1 MELDLLT
8 AISPIDGRYRGKTDA
23 LAAYFSEFALI
34 KYRVQVEVEYFI
46 TLCELPLPQLKGVDK
61 NVFETLRNIYRNFSE
76 ADAQRIKDIE
86 SVTNHDVKAVEYFL
100 KEEFDKMGGMD
111 DYKEF
116 IHFGL
121 TSQDIN
127 NTSVPLSIKEAL
139 EQVYYPQIE
148 ELIAQLRTYAEEW
161 TAIPMLAKTH
171 GQPASPTRLGKE
183 VMVFVYRLE
192 RQLATLKS
200 CPLTAKFGGA
210 TGNYNAHHVAY
221 PEFDWKA
228 FGNRFVAE
236 KLGLEREEY
245 TTQISNYDNL
255 SAVFDAMKRINTV
268 MIDMNRDFWQYMI
281 VGGMPKS
288 LSAYMENNRSFEMA
302 DMEKRDIL
310 TLYRND
316 IMKINSGYR
325 SSVLS
330 IFDQIPAFLSRSER
344 RVVMNRIEKGASFPK
359 YHDTFFWLS
368 DSMIA
373 NECFNCSDPNVG
385 LSLNEDRTY
394 VKCYMGDTGLLISHT
409 FDENEISDGEL
420 YREILL
426 GKLSVNEGMFYENVI
441 AQMLVA
447 AGHKLYFYTRYNEEK
462 HRNDVEIDFILSNQ
476 SKLKYKIFPIEVKS
490 NDKYIIRSLTRF
502 NESFHQRIGGSYV
515 IHPKNLSVKEGVVYL
530 PAYMTFC
537 L

>member
-1 MELDLLT
+1 MIFKRKLYNKLLAWKQQAAGTKALLIEGARRIGKSTLVEEFAKSEYRSYLLIDFNKISDSVISAFNNYMNDLDTFFLILSSEYGVKLYPKESIIIFDEIQQFPKARQ
-8 AISPIDGRYRGKTDA
+8 AIKYLVADGRFDYIETG
-23 LAAYFSEFALI
+23 SLI
-34 KYRVQVEVEYFI
+34 
-46 TLCELPLPQLKGVDK
+46 
-61 NVFETLRNIYRNFSE
+61 
-76 ADAQRIKDIE
+76 
-86 SVTNHDVKAVEYFL
+86 
-100 KEEFDKMGGMD
+100 
-111 DYKEF
+111 
-116 IHFGL
+116 
-121 TSQDIN
+121 
-127 NTSVPLSIKEAL
+127 SIKENVKDITIPSEERALSMYPMDFEEFAWAMGEEPLMAYIRQCFDKKEPL
-139 EQVYYPQIE
+139 EQG
-148 ELIAQLRTYAEEW
+148 LHAKA
-161 TAIPMLAKTH
+161 MLLF
-171 GQPASPTRLGKE
+171 R
-183 VMVFVYRLE
+183 
-192 RQLATLKS
+192 
-200 CPLTAKFGGA
+200 
-210 TGNYNAHHVAY
+210 
-221 PEFDWKA
+221 
-228 FGNRFVAE
+228 
-236 KLGLEREEY
+236 
-245 TTQISNYDNL
+245 
-255 SAVFDAMKRINTV
+255 
-268 MIDMNRDFWQYMI
+268 QYMI

-288 LSAYMENNRSFEMA
+288 LSAYLESNRSFEMA

-316 IMKINSGYR
+316 IMKIRSGYR

-344 RVVMNRIEKGASFPK
+344 RVLMNRIEKGASFPK

-462 HRNDVEIDFILSNQ
+462 HRNDMEIDFILSNH
-476 SKLKYKIFPIEVKS
+476 SKLKYRIFPIEVKS
-490 NDKYIIRSLTRF
+490 NDKYTIRSLTRF
-502 NESFHQRIGGSYV
+502 NETFHQRIGESYV
-515 IHPKNLSVKEGVVYL
+515 IHPKNLNVKEGVVYL

>member
-1 MELDLLT
+1 MNDLDTFFLILSSEYGVKLYPKESIIIFDEIQQFPKARQ
-8 AISPIDGRYRGKTDA
+8 AIKYLVADGRFDYIETG
-23 LAAYFSEFALI
+23 SLI
-34 KYRVQVEVEYFI
+34 
-46 TLCELPLPQLKGVDK
+46 
-61 NVFETLRNIYRNFSE
+61 
-76 ADAQRIKDIE
+76 
-86 SVTNHDVKAVEYFL
+86 
-100 KEEFDKMGGMD
+100 
-111 DYKEF
+111 
-116 IHFGL
+116 
-121 TSQDIN
+121 
-127 NTSVPLSIKEAL
+127 SIKENVKDITIPSEERALSMYPMDFEEFAWAMGEEPLMAYIRQCFDKKEPL
-139 EQVYYPQIE
+139 EQG
-148 ELIAQLRTYAEEW
+148 LHAKA
-161 TAIPMLAKTH
+161 MLLF
-171 GQPASPTRLGKE
+171 R
-183 VMVFVYRLE
+183 
-192 RQLATLKS
+192 
-200 CPLTAKFGGA
+200 
-210 TGNYNAHHVAY
+210 
-221 PEFDWKA
+221 
-228 FGNRFVAE
+228 
-236 KLGLEREEY
+236 
-245 TTQISNYDNL
+245 
-255 SAVFDAMKRINTV
+255 
-268 MIDMNRDFWQYMI
+268 QYMI

-288 LSAYMENNRSFEMA
+288 LSAYLESNRSFEMA

-316 IMKINSGYR
+316 IMKIRSGYR

-344 RVVMNRIEKGASFPK
+344 RVLMNRIEKGASFPK

-462 HRNDVEIDFILSNQ
+462 HRNDMEIDFILSNH
-476 SKLKYKIFPIEVKS
+476 SKLKYRIFPIEVKS
-490 NDKYIIRSLTRF
+490 NDKYTIRSLTRF
-502 NESFHQRIGGSYV
+502 NETFHQRIGESYV
-515 IHPKNLSVKEGVVYL
+515 IHPKNLNVKEGVVYL

>member
-1 MELDLLT
+1 MIFKRKLYNKLLAWKQQAAGTKALLIEGARRIGKSTLVEEFAKSEYRSYLLIDFNKISDSVISAFNNYMNDLDTFFLILSSEYGVKLYPKESIIIFDEIQQFPKARQ
-8 AISPIDGRYRGKTDA
+8 AIKYLVADGRFDYIETG
-23 LAAYFSEFALI
+23 SLI
-34 KYRVQVEVEYFI
+34 
-46 TLCELPLPQLKGVDK
+46 
-61 NVFETLRNIYRNFSE
+61 
-76 ADAQRIKDIE
+76 
-86 SVTNHDVKAVEYFL
+86 
-100 KEEFDKMGGMD
+100 
-111 DYKEF
+111 
-116 IHFGL
+116 
-121 TSQDIN
+121 
-127 NTSVPLSIKEAL
+127 SIKENVKDITIPSEERALSMYPMDFEEFAWAMGEEPLMAYIRQCFDKKEPL
-139 EQVYYPQIE
+139 EQG
-148 ELIAQLRTYAEEW
+148 LHAKA
-161 TAIPMLAKTH
+161 MLLF
-171 GQPASPTRLGKE
+171 R
-183 VMVFVYRLE
+183 
-192 RQLATLKS
+192 
-200 CPLTAKFGGA
+200 
-210 TGNYNAHHVAY
+210 
-221 PEFDWKA
+221 
-228 FGNRFVAE
+228 
-236 KLGLEREEY
+236 
-245 TTQISNYDNL
+245 
-255 SAVFDAMKRINTV
+255 
-268 MIDMNRDFWQYMI
+268 QYMI

-288 LSAYMENNRSFEMA
+288 LSAYLENNRNFEMA

-316 IMKINSGYR
+316 IMKIRSGYR

-344 RVVMNRIEKGASFPK
+344 RVLMNRIEKGASFPK

-462 HRNDVEIDFILSNQ
+462 HRNDMEIDFILSNH

-490 NDKYIIRSLTRF
+490 NDKYTIRSLTRF
-502 NESFHQRIGGSYV
+502 NETFHQRIGESYV
-515 IHPKNLSVKEGVVYL
+515 IHPKNLNVKEGVVHL

>member
-1 MELDLLT
+1 MIFKRKMYNKLLAWKQQAAGTKALLIEGARRIGKSTLVEEFAKNEYRSYLLMDFNKVSDSVTSAFNNYMNDLDTFFLILSSEYGVKLYPKESIIIFDEIQQFPKARQ
-8 AISPIDGRYRGKTDA
+8 AIKYLVADGRFDYIETG
-23 LAAYFSEFALI
+23 SLI
-34 KYRVQVEVEYFI
+34 
-46 TLCELPLPQLKGVDK
+46 
-61 NVFETLRNIYRNFSE
+61 
-76 ADAQRIKDIE
+76 
-86 SVTNHDVKAVEYFL
+86 
-100 KEEFDKMGGMD
+100 
-111 DYKEF
+111 
-116 IHFGL
+116 
-121 TSQDIN
+121 
-127 NTSVPLSIKEAL
+127 SIKENVQDITIPSEERTQLMYPMDFEEFAWAMNEEPLIAYIRQCFDKKEPL
-139 EQVYYPQIE
+139 EQG
-148 ELIAQLRTYAEEW
+148 LHAKA
-161 TAIPMLAKTH
+161 MLLF
-171 GQPASPTRLGKE
+171 R
-183 VMVFVYRLE
+183 
-192 RQLATLKS
+192 
-200 CPLTAKFGGA
+200 
-210 TGNYNAHHVAY
+210 
-221 PEFDWKA
+221 
-228 FGNRFVAE
+228 
-236 KLGLEREEY
+236 
-245 TTQISNYDNL
+245 
-255 SAVFDAMKRINTV
+255 
-268 MIDMNRDFWQYMI
+268 QYMI

-288 LSAYMENNRSFEMA
+288 LSAYLENNRSFEMA
-302 DMEKRDIL
+302 DVEKRDIL

-316 IMKINSGYR
+316 IMKIRSGYR
-325 SSVLS
+325 SNVLS

-462 HRNDVEIDFILSNQ
+462 HRNDMEIDFILSNQ

-490 NDKYIIRSLTRF
+490 NDKYTIRSLIKF
-502 NESFHQRIGGSYV
+502 KESFHQRIGECYV
-515 IHPKNLSVKEGVVYL
+515 IHPKNLYVKEGVVYL

>member
-1 MELDLLT
+1 MIFKRKMYNKLLAWKQQAAGTKALLIEGARRIGKSTLVEEFAKNEYRSYLLMDFNKVSDSVTSAFNNYMNDLDTFFLILSSEYGVKLYPKESIIIFDEIQQFPKARQ
-8 AISPIDGRYRGKTDA
+8 AIKYLVADGRFDYIETG
-23 LAAYFSEFALI
+23 SLI
-34 KYRVQVEVEYFI
+34 
-46 TLCELPLPQLKGVDK
+46 
-61 NVFETLRNIYRNFSE
+61 
-76 ADAQRIKDIE
+76 
-86 SVTNHDVKAVEYFL
+86 
-100 KEEFDKMGGMD
+100 
-111 DYKEF
+111 
-116 IHFGL
+116 
-121 TSQDIN
+121 
-127 NTSVPLSIKEAL
+127 SIKENVQDITIPSEERTQLMYPMDFEEFAWAMNEEPLITYIRQCFDKKVSL
-139 EQVYYPQIE
+139 EQG
-148 ELIAQLRTYAEEW
+148 LHAKA
-161 TAIPMLAKTH
+161 MLLF
-171 GQPASPTRLGKE
+171 R
-183 VMVFVYRLE
+183 
-192 RQLATLKS
+192 
-200 CPLTAKFGGA
+200 
-210 TGNYNAHHVAY
+210 
-221 PEFDWKA
+221 
-228 FGNRFVAE
+228 
-236 KLGLEREEY
+236 
-245 TTQISNYDNL
+245 
-255 SAVFDAMKRINTV
+255 
-268 MIDMNRDFWQYMI
+268 QYMI

-288 LSAYMENNRSFEMA
+288 LSAYLENNRSFEMA
-302 DMEKRDIL
+302 DVEKRDIL

-316 IMKINSGYR
+316 IMKIRSGYR
-325 SSVLS
+325 SNVLS

-462 HRNDVEIDFILSNQ
+462 HRNDMEIDFILSNQ

-490 NDKYIIRSLTRF
+490 NDKYTIRSLIKF
-502 NESFHQRIGGSYV
+502 KESFHQRIGECYV
-515 IHPKNLSVKEGVVYL
+515 IHPKNLYVKEGVVYL

>member
-1 MELDLLT
+1 MIFKRKMYNRLLAWKRQAAGTKALLIEGARRIGKSTLVEEFAKNEYRSYLLMDFNKVSDSVTSAFNNYMNDLDTFFLILSSEYGVKLYPKESIIIFDEIQQFPKARQ
-8 AISPIDGRYRGKTDA
+8 AIKYLVADGRFDYIETG
-23 LAAYFSEFALI
+23 SLI
-34 KYRVQVEVEYFI
+34 
-46 TLCELPLPQLKGVDK
+46 
-61 NVFETLRNIYRNFSE
+61 
-76 ADAQRIKDIE
+76 
-86 SVTNHDVKAVEYFL
+86 
-100 KEEFDKMGGMD
+100 
-111 DYKEF
+111 
-116 IHFGL
+116 
-121 TSQDIN
+121 
-127 NTSVPLSIKEAL
+127 SIKENVQDITIPSEERTQLMYPMDFEEFAWAMNEEPLITYIRQCFDKKVSL
-139 EQVYYPQIE
+139 EQG
-148 ELIAQLRTYAEEW
+148 LHAKA
-161 TAIPMLAKTH
+161 MLLF
-171 GQPASPTRLGKE
+171 R
-183 VMVFVYRLE
+183 
-192 RQLATLKS
+192 
-200 CPLTAKFGGA
+200 
-210 TGNYNAHHVAY
+210 
-221 PEFDWKA
+221 
-228 FGNRFVAE
+228 
-236 KLGLEREEY
+236 
-245 TTQISNYDNL
+245 
-255 SAVFDAMKRINTV
+255 
-268 MIDMNRDFWQYMI
+268 QYMI

-288 LSAYMENNRSFEMA
+288 LSAYLENNRSFEMA
-302 DMEKRDIL
+302 DVEKRDIL

-316 IMKINSGYR
+316 IMKIKSGYR

-462 HRNDVEIDFILSNQ
+462 HRNDMEIDFILSNH

-490 NDKYIIRSLTRF
+490 NDKYTIRSLIRF
-502 NESFHQRIGGSYV
+502 NESFHQRIGECYV
-515 IHPKNLSVKEGVVYL
+515 IHPKNLCVKEGIVYL